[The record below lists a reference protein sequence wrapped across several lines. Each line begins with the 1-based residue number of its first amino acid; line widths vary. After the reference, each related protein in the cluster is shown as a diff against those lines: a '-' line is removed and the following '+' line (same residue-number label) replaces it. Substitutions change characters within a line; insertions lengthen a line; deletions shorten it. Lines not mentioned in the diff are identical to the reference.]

1 MPNGPSTRAPGWPWK
16 FKLTGPAPVLDHL
29 VVAAHTLDQG
39 SAYVQDCLGVTMTGG
54 GKHAAVGTHNRVLK
68 LGPDQYLEVVAI
80 DPEGRPPD
88 FPRWF
93 NLDDVGFQAR
103 LKIRPRLVTW
113 VVRTKRV
120 DALAES
126 IHGQRV
132 RVRPMQRDALRWR
145 FAFTDDG
152 SMPGDGLIPHLIQW
166 DGRIHPTQKMKDAGC
181 RLLCLDG
188 AHTDLASI
196 RRVVSSMGLDHL
208 ITFHPVSKQ
217 RPPGLSARIKTPAG
231 VVVLD

>member
-1 MPNGPSTRAPGWPWK
+1 
-16 FKLTGPAPVLDHL
+16 VLDHL
-29 VVAAHTLDQG
+29 VVAAYTLGQG
-39 SAYVQDCLGVTMTGG
+39 IAYVQDCLGLTMTGG
-54 GKHAAVGTHNRVLK
+54 GKHAAVGTHNRLLK
-68 LGPDQYLEVVAI
+68 LGPGQYLEVIAI
-80 DPEGRPPD
+80 DPDGRQPK

-93 NLDDVGFQAR
+93 NLDDPGFQAR

-113 VVRTKRV
+113 VVRTENV
-120 DALAES
+120 NVLAKA

-132 RVRPMQRDALRWR
+132 CVRPMQRDALRWR

-166 DGRIHPTQKMKDAGC
+166 DGRIHPTQKMQDAGC
-181 RLLCLDG
+181 RLLRLDG
-188 AHTDLASI
+188 AHSDSVYVK
-196 RRVVSSMGLDHL
+196 RVVSSMGLDHL

-231 VVVLD
+231 EAVLD